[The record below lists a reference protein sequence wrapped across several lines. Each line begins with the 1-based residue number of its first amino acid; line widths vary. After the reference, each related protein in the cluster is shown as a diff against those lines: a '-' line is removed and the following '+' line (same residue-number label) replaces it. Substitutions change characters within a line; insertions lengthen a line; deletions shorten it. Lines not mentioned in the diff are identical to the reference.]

1 VPPQSA
7 AQKRNFYK
15 INICLTWKLF
25 ALSGHLNHLGPGAK
39 NGRQNNTQL
48 AQCQEFWSPR
58 HAFNST
64 NCSRFFSQVTEQ
76 KKNGLIAKKIR
87 KKFCG
92 FWFVAHCKSVY
103 IYTFCEYF
111 RGLNETLCIVA
122 GIIEGGKRTQKRK
135 CRSICCTNRTQIK

>member
-1 VPPQSA
+1 MAGRIIRSLPSVRSSGVLDTLPIQLT
-7 AQKRNFYK
+7 AQDSTPK
-15 INICLTWKLF
+15 
-25 ALSGHLNHLGPGAK
+25 S
-39 NGRQNNTQL
+39 QNN
-48 AQCQEFWSPR
+48 
-58 HAFNST
+58 
-64 NCSRFFSQVTEQ
+64 

-122 GIIEGGKRTQKRK
+122 GIIEGGNERK
-135 CRSICCTNRTQIK
+135 KENAAQFAAQIERKSNKSLSTKSSHAGDSG